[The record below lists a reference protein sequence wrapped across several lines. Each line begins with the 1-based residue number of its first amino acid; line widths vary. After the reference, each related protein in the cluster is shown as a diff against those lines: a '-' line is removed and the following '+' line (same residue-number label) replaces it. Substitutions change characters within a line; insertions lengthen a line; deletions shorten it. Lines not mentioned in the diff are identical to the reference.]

1 MRAANDRAARRTAM
15 NTHHETILDVTG
27 MSCPSCVR
35 HINAALRELDGV
47 DKVEVRMSD
56 GKVLVR
62 HDQQKATANHMI
74 AALREAGYESTLG
87 TAA

>member
-1 MRAANDRAARRTAM
+1 M
-15 NTHHETILDVTG
+15 NTHHETILDVSG

-35 HINAALRELDGV
+35 HINDALRELDGV
-47 DKVEVRMSD
+47 DKVEVRLSD

-62 HDQQKATANHMI
+62 HDETKATTSHMI
-74 AALREAGYESTLG
+74 AALREAGYESTLS

>member
-1 MRAANDRAARRTAM
+1 M
-15 NTHHETILDVTG
+15 NTHQETILDVSG

-47 DKVEVRMSD
+47 DRVEVRLSD

-62 HDQQKATANHMI
+62 HDSRTATASHMI
-74 AALREAGYESTLG
+74 AALREAGYESTL
-87 TAA
+87 AAA